1 MSIIR
6 RLFLAVIVLLIGLS
20 SAHAQRALL
29 GALISSDETI
39 SFSSETP
46 FHLAIEILNEM
57 SKQYAGKPII
67 VDRKYKEPVNIE
79 IQNLPWKRALEHVV
93 EAHGLKAEEHA
104 DYFRIVRSEE
114 EEEVKPPELE
124 FDLDTKEVRI
134 AAIFFE
140 GNRSALKDLGVNW
153 TLLGQPQSPVEAR
166 EIIMGGNVGL
176 SLDVAKNLSSALD
189 VTGILQAFESR
200 DIGEVIANPQI
211 TVISGQEGRIQV
223 GDDIPYVTRDEA
235 GNVFPTFVS
244 TGIILTV
251 NPEIIS
257 QDGVEFIHLE
267 ITTERSSGAPG
278 ALAPTVTRASTST
291 AALLRDGEQVVIAGL
306 YSNQELVSR
315 AGIPFL
321 RNLPWWV
328 FGLRYLTGYNSNSI
342 VKKEL
347 IVLIQANI
355 VPSVRERTAGEQET
369 MQEMFE
375 RERREFQTIQK
386 GLRGARKP

>member
-6 RLFLAVIVLLIGLS
+6 RLSLAVLVLLISLS
-20 SAHAQRALL
+20 SAHAQRALS
-29 GALISSDETI
+29 GARISSDEII

-46 FHLAIEILNEM
+46 FHLALDILNEM

-67 VDRKYKEPVNIE
+67 FDREHKEPINIE
-79 IQNLPWKRALEHVV
+79 IQNFPWKRALEHVV
-93 EAHGLKAEEHA
+93 EAHGLKVEEHA
-104 DYFRIVRSEE
+104 DYFRIVRKEE
-114 EEEVKPPELE
+114 AKPPERE
-124 FDLDTKEVRI
+124 FHLDTKEVRI

-140 GNRSALKDLGVNW
+140 GNRTALNDLGVNW

-166 EIIMGGNVGL
+166 EIIMGGNEGL

-306 YSNQELVSR
+306 YSNQELVTR
-315 AGIPFL
+315 VGIPFL

-328 FGLRYLTGYNSNSI
+328 FGLRYLTGYNSESI

-355 VPSVRERTAGEQET
+355 VPSVRERTAGEQESI
-369 MQEMFE
+369 QKMFK
-375 RERREFQTIQK
+375 RKRQEFQTIQK

>member
-6 RLFLAVIVLLIGLS
+6 RLSLAVLGLLISLS
-20 SAHAQRALL
+20 STHAQIALP
-29 GALISSDETI
+29 GAHVSSEETI

-46 FHLAIEILNEM
+46 FHLALDILNEM

-67 VDRKYKEPVNIE
+67 FDGKRKEPIDIE
-79 IQNLPWKRALEHVV
+79 IQHLPWKRALKHVV
-93 EAHGLKAEEHA
+93 EGHGLKVEEHA

-114 EEEVKPPELE
+114 EVKPPERK
-124 FDLDTKEVRI
+124 FHLDTKEVRI

-140 GNRSALKDLGVNW
+140 GNRTALNDMGVNW
-153 TLLGQPQSPVEAR
+153 TLLGQPQSPAEAR
-166 EIIMGGNVGL
+166 QIIKGDNEGL
-176 SLDVAKNLSSALD
+176 SVDLVRNLSSALD
-189 VTGILQAFESR
+189 VAAILQAFESR

-257 QDGVEFIHLE
+257 QDGIEFIHLE

-306 YSNQELVSR
+306 YSNQKLVVR

-355 VPSVRERTAGEQET
+355 VPSVRERAAGEQET

-375 RERREFQTIQK
+375 RKRLEFQTIQK
-386 GLRGARKP
+386 GLRGAQKP